1 VSSLQSRSLA
11 ALFALAAFSP
21 LACSST
27 LEVTRINSA
36 QEKPNNVW
44 VFFTVEEED
53 EPIAGLTAEDF
64 EIYEDDKLVSKFESK
79 QTIQNPDVAA
89 VMYTLLL
96 LDMSGSIT
104 ESGEADRLVD
114 AAHMFSE
121 RVGKTQKVGVYAF
134 DGGEDIYSVVRFTE
148 EPGSIDGGLEGLRA
162 YKSKDP
168 STNLNGAIVQGL
180 EVLDKALEKDKRPL
194 KFGTLVV
201 FSDGSDRA
209 ARVSKEEML
218 EALGDEKYD
227 DYEIYAIGVGAE
239 IEQGELQEI
248 GRDGSELAEDD
259 EKVREAFEKVAA
271 RIEAHSKRFYL
282 LSYCTPARQGEH
294 RVRIDALANRDKKG
308 KARSRGSLE
317 YEFDANGFGPPP
329 ECDPE
334 RQPSFSL
341 DKNLDGKAAR
351 EQDEK
356 KKQQKDVNAGAS
368 VGRKQA
374 ADPEPPAGQLMRG
387 AARAGRW
394 LPRSAPSLAAS
405 RLRRA
410 RARGTARSRARR
422 EGLRAEHRPRAAR
435 TSTKRRRHGCRVHR
449 RRPRPGSWLLRRTRG
464 SVRVHVRDEVHSP
477 RAPARPSRA
486 RGRHPGSV
494 PWSPPR

>member
-1 VSSLQSRSLA
+1 MELRLWGARQRFLDCGWLEPSRIVLAAPRGCGRCSYRFTCLRGFGANGGGFPPEPTRTKLPRVSSSHSRFLA
-11 ALFALAAFSP
+11 SFFATALLSQGVG
-21 LACSST
+21 CSS

-36 QEKPNNVW
+36 QDKPNNVW
-44 VFFTVEEED
+44 VFFTVQDGEE
-53 EPIAGLTAEDF
+53 PVAGLTAEDF

-96 LDMSGSIT
+96 LDMSGSVT

-134 DGGEDIYSVVRFTE
+134 DGGEDLYSVVRFTE

-168 STNLNGAIVQGL
+168 STNLNGAVVQGL
-180 EVLDKALEKDKRPL
+180 EVLDEALQKDKRPL

-209 ARVSKEEML
+209 ARITKQEML
-218 EALGDEKYD
+218 ESLGDEKYG
-227 DYEIYAIGVGAE
+227 DYEVYAIGVGAE
-239 IEQGELQEI
+239 IEQSELSEI
-248 GRDGSELAEDD
+248 GRDGTELAENDD
-259 EKVREAFEKVAA
+259 KVREAFEKVAA

-282 LSYCTPARQGEH
+282 LSYCTPARKGDH
-294 RVRIDALANRDKKG
+294 RVRIDALANRNKQG

-334 RQPSFSL
+334 RAPSFSL
-341 DKNLDGKAAR
+341 DQDLDGKAAR
-351 EQDEK
+351 DQDEK
-356 KKQQKDVNAGAS
+356 KANASG
-368 VGRKQA
+368 
-374 ADPEPPAGQLMRG
+374 
-387 AARAGRW
+387 
-394 LPRSAPSLAAS
+394 SAKGSAKS
-405 RLRRA
+405 
-410 RARGTARSRARR
+410 
-422 EGLRAEHRPRAAR
+422 
-435 TSTKRRRHGCRVHR
+435 
-449 RRPRPGSWLLRRTRG
+449 PRP
-464 SVRVHVRDEVHSP
+464 
-477 RAPARPSRA
+477 
-486 RGRHPGSV
+486 PGG
-494 PWSPPR
+494 